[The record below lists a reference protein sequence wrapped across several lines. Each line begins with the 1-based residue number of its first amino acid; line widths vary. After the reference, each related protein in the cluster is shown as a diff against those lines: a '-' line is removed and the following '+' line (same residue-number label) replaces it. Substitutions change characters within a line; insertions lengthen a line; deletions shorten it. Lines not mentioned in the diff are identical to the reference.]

1 MSDLLLGSITST
13 TGEGAS
19 VRIDGETSPTEKKYT
34 FIQGYFPLVG
44 DRVVIAEVGGQYVV
58 LGKLQTS
65 RLQSSARFVND
76 QQTANRNIYLA
87 TLSNEFWIG
96 YASKDGGNITWK
108 KITVAS

>member
-1 MSDLLLGSITST
+1 MILGTVS
-13 TGEGAS
+13 S
-19 VRIDGETSPTEKKYT
+19 VSANGGISLIIDGETSPTSKRYT
-34 FIQGYFPLVG
+34 FIEGYYPMNG
-44 DRVVIAEVGGQYVV
+44 DRVVIAETADQYVV
-58 LGKLQTS
+58 LGKLTTN
-65 RLQSSARFVND
+65 RLHASARFVND